1 MTKVQ
6 QIATIPEQ
14 EPGQV
19 VAADAGSVLAV
30 ISRAAADPATDVDKL
45 ERLLGMYERITAR
58 SAQAEFTTALA
69 EMQPGLPV
77 IGHKGEILNK
87 AGNVVSTYARWE
99 DINDAI
105 RPVLAEHGF
114 ALSFR
119 IGRADDGR
127 PSVTGVLS
135 HRAGHREETTM
146 TLPVDDS
153 GFKNAIQSVGSSVSY
168 GKRYTTLALLN
179 ITSRGEDDDGRT
191 AGSGEPISEEQ
202 RDELLDFIE
211 RHEFHVDKFCR
222 YFRVKSV
229 GELPA
234 KDLKRAWHELRRA
247 AEKAGQ

>member
-1 MTKVQ
+1 MNALV
-6 QIATIPEQ
+6 EM
-14 EPGQV
+14 EDNV
-19 VAADAGSVLAV
+19 VPMSDAGSIMEV

-58 SAQAEFTTALA
+58 SAQAEFTAALA
-69 EMQPGLPV
+69 ELQPKLPV

-114 ALSFR
+114 ALSFK
-119 IGRADDGR
+119 IGRTDDGR

-146 TLPVDDS
+146 VLPVDDS

-179 ITSRGEDDDGRT
+179 ITSRGEDDDGQAASR
-191 AGSGEPISEEQ
+191 EPISEKQ
-202 RDELLDFIE
+202 RDQILALIE
-211 RHEFHVDKFCR
+211 ANGFSVRRFCR
-222 YFRVKSV
+222 YFKIQAVAD
-229 GELPA
+229 LPA
-234 KDLKRAWHELRRA
+234 KDFKRALRELQAEA
-247 AEKAGQ
+247 AEQ